1 MKIATWNIERLK
13 HATKLGRMRME
24 IEKQDADVLVL
35 TEADTRLQ
43 LPSYPF
49 RVETES
55 LEAPFYRET
64 ERRVIIHSRFPV
76 VGHLPTYDQQTA
88 ICPLL
93 QTDDNGIVAC
103 YGTVLGIYGNRE
115 ASYETHLKQQVQEWR
130 EIVKTPYPLVI
141 AGNLNM
147 SFSDNYYYTKK
158 GRAALLAVFKE
169 CDLEI
174 HTDNI
179 PEMVDHIVMSK
190 SLRRM
195 PKYNVVYGIDV
206 WNTTK
211 YLSDHVGISSTLCY
225 LRLHDDDG

>member
-1 MKIATWNIERLK
+1 
-13 HATKLGRMRME
+13 ME
-24 IEKQDADVLVL
+24 IDKQDADVLVL

-55 LEAPFYRET
+55 LEAPFYRES

-93 QTDDNGIVAC
+93 QTDDSGIVAC

-115 ASYETHLKQQVQEWR
+115 ASYETHLKKQAQDWR
-130 EIVKTPYPLVI
+130 DIVKTPSPLVI
-141 AGNLNM
+141 AGDLNM
-147 SFSDNYYYTKK
+147 SFFDNYYYTKK

-169 CDLEI
+169 CDLNI
-174 HTDNI
+174 STDGV
-179 PEMVDHIVMSK
+179 PEMVDHIVMSN
-190 SLRRM
+190 SLRKAG
-195 PKYNVVYGIDV
+195 KYDLVYFIDV

-211 YLSDHVGISSTLCY
+211 YLSDHVGISTILGYHRSL
-225 LRLHDDDG
+225 DDD